1 MIHGLWCSAE
11 QYDKYIEKHNYN
23 EDFLNY
29 YKKQNRD
36 LTSEYLILGL
46 HYLVIF
52 SKKISI
58 NNSKMKSNI
67 NNSYWQQLK
76 L

>member
-11 QYDKYIEKHNYN
+11 QYDKYIEKHNYK